1 MISSEETSTAKSTT
15 YSSQSSQMILIPQMK
30 VNLLET
36 VPKME
41 LAMMRSII
49 ILFKNYSSSIFISRI
64 ESMNWTLIYTHWERN
79 FSSRLIKPWLM
90 TKNFKW
96 RLKWLLIENFKEC
109 SNNLM
114 TNLMERQV
122 ISGLSWL
129 ILIKRLT
136 SYTSRILT
144 LKCHNLPQLMK
155 MIRRNKIQ

>member
-1 MISSEETSTAKSTT
+1 MINSEETSTVKSTT

-41 LAMMRSII
+41 MAMMRLTI
-49 ILFKNYSSSIFISRI
+49 ILYKNYKTSIFTSRI
-64 ESMNWTLIYTHWERN
+64 ESMNWTLICTHWERN
-79 FSSRLIKPWLM
+79 CLNRLIKPWLM

-96 RLKWLLIENFKEC
+96 RLKWQLIVNFKEC

-122 ISGLSWL
+122 ISGLSWH
-129 ILIKRLT
+129 ISIKRLT

-155 MIRRNKIQ
+155 MIRMKKIQ